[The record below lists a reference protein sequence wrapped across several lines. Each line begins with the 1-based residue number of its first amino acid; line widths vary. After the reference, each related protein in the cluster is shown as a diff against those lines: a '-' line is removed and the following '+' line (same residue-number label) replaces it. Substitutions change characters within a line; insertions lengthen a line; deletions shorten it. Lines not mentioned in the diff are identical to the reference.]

1 MDRGLYQERMIKRF
15 FAAVIFTIACS
26 SLYAQTPQEW
36 RDSLHTLNQLIRQY
50 PYNLDLK
57 LRKAAVNIELG
68 QWEYATDE
76 YSRVL
81 EQDPKNLGAL
91 YFRAY
96 ANTQLRRYDL
106 ARNDYETFLTVV
118 PKNFE
123 AQLGLAMVKRKM
135 GRQMDTLEELNKLV
149 LQFPDSALAY
159 AARAG
164 YETELEQYD
173 VALFDWDEALKRQ
186 PSNTD
191 FLISKVD
198 ILITLKRHTEAWA
211 ILSDAMKRGVPR
223 SVLKEW
229 IDRCK

>member
-1 MDRGLYQERMIKRF
+1 MDCRLYQERMIRR
-15 FAAVIFTIACS
+15 IFIATIFIITFS

-36 RDSLHTLNQLIRQY
+36 RDSLHSLNQLIRQY
-50 PYNLDLK
+50 PYNTDLK

-68 QWEYATDE
+68 QWEYAADE

-81 EQDPKNLGAL
+81 EQDSKNLGAL

-106 ARNDYETFLTVV
+106 ARSDYEAFLTVV

-135 GRQMDTLEELNKLV
+135 GRQTDTLEELNKLV
-149 LQFPDSALAY
+149 QQFPDSALAY

-164 YETELEQYD
+164 YEAELKQYD

-186 PSNTD
+186 PQNTD

>member
-1 MDRGLYQERMIKRF
+1 MNIRVVALTAAL
-15 FAAVIFTIACS
+15 FALLGSVK
-26 SLYAQTPQEW
+26 AQTPQQW
-36 RDSLHTLNQLIRQY
+36 RDSLAVINGMIKY
-50 PYNLDLK
+50 APGSVDLRLK
-57 LRKAAVNIELG
+57 KAAINIELN
-68 QWEYATDE
+68 QWEYAVDE

-81 EQDPKNLGAL
+81 EISPKNLAAL

-96 ANTQLRRYDL
+96 ANSNLRRYDL
-106 ARNDYETFLTVV
+106 AKYDYETFLSVM
-118 PKNFE
+118 PKHFE
-123 AQLGLAMVKRKM
+123 AQLGLAVVKQKM
-135 GRQMDTLEELNKLV
+135 GRKMDALDELNRLV
-149 LQFPDSALAY
+149 QLFPDSTLAY

-164 YETELEQYD
+164 YEAELQQYD

-186 PSNTD
+186 PNNTD

>member
-1 MDRGLYQERMIKRF
+1 MIRRIIIS
-15 FAAVIFTIACS
+15 AIFTIVYS
-26 SLYAQTPQEW
+26 SIYAQSQQEW
-36 RDSLHTLNQLIRQY
+36 RDSLYTLNQLIRKN
-50 PYNLDLK
+50 PYNTDLK
-57 LRKAAVNIELG
+57 LRKAAINIELG

-81 EQDPKNLGAL
+81 ELDPKNLSA
-91 YFRAY
+91 YFFRAY

-106 ARNDYETFLTVV
+106 ARNDYEKLLNIV

-149 LQFPDSALAY
+149 LQFPDSALAF

-164 YETELEQYD
+164 YEAEIKQYD
-173 VALFDWDEALKRQ
+173 VALYDWDEALKRQ
-186 PSNTD
+186 PNNTD

-198 ILITLKRHTEAWA
+198 LLISLKRHTEAWNLLNDA
-211 ILSDAMKRGVPR
+211 IKRGVPR
-223 SVLKEW
+223 LVLKEW